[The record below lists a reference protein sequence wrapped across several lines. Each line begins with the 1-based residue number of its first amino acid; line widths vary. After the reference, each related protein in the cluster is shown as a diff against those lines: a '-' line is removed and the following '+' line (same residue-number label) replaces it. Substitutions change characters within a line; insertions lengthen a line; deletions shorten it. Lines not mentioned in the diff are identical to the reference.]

1 MAYETVNYQEVNPVS
16 EAMHFLREPLG
27 CEQFGLTVIECE
39 PGWTGMEHDHADDDQ
54 EEVYLLLEGRATVT
68 VDGEDVQLEPG
79 DALRIPAEAT
89 RQIQNG
95 DTESTFVLAG
105 AP

>member
-1 MAYETVNYQEVNPVS
+1 MTYETVNYRDVDQVS

-27 CEQFGLTVIECE
+27 CDRVGVTVVECDA
-39 PGWTGMEHDHADDDQ
+39 GWTGMEHDHGDEEH
-54 EEVYLLLEGRATVT
+54 EEVYLLVDGEATVT
-68 VDGEDVQLEPG
+68 VEDDAIRMEPG
-79 DALRIPAEAT
+79 DAVRIAPDAT

-95 DTESTFVLAG
+95 DTDSMFVLAG

>member
-1 MAYETVNYQEVNPVS
+1 MTHTKVNYQDVEPVS
-16 EAMHFLREPLG
+16 DAMHFLRDPLD
-27 CEQFGLTVIECE
+27 CDQLGLTVVECA
-39 PGWTGMEHDHADDDQ
+39 PGWTGMEHDHADDEQ
-54 EEVYLLLEGRATVT
+54 EEVYLLVEGEATVS
-68 VDGEDVQLEPG
+68 VNDEEIEMKPG
-79 DALRIPAEAT
+79 DALRIAPEAT